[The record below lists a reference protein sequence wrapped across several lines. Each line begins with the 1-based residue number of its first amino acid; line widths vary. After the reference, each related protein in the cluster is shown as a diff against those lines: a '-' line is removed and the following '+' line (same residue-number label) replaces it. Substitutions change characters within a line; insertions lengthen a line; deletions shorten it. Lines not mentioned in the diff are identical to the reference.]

1 MLGLNGG
8 LDYYLNNM
16 ESSYEGL
23 DENIIRQLS
32 TIEQQRSISSLE
44 NQILYGLEEF
54 KGSHNDR
61 QDPFNKIEMTDSN
74 ITNHNLAYFSSS
86 LSEIRQSLFN
96 INKEIEMK
104 KSKIISSENRLNRIS
119 SSLEKSVTKTDQ
131 IGDSITAFELRLKDF
146 SCATE
151 YFFGFFEAVINDADV
166 RNDELK
172 IKLQKIEGKIEEQAK
187 GEKRVCPR
195 KSKDDGKLILSVKCP
210 KSRSSKV
217 N

>member
-1 MLGLNGG
+1 M
-8 LDYYLNNM
+8 D
-16 ESSYEGL
+16 SSCEGL

-54 KGSHNDR
+54 KASLNEHR
-61 QDPFNKIEMTDSN
+61 DPFNKIDMTDSHR
-74 ITNHNLAYFSSS
+74 TNNNLGYYTSS
-86 LSEIRQSLFN
+86 LSEIRESLFK

-119 SSLEKSVTKTDQ
+119 SSLEKSVKKTDQ
-131 IGDSITAFELRLKDF
+131 ISDSVTASELRLKDI

-151 YFFGFFEAVINDADV
+151 YFFGYFEAVINNADA

-172 IKLQKIEGKIEEQAK
+172 TKLQRLEAKTEEHLK

-195 KSKDDGKLILSVKCP
+195 KSKDDGKLILTIKCP
-210 KSRSSKV
+210 KSRSSKL